1 MARSHPKWGERPMAF
16 VILHKHHIKTWEGRH
31 DGFSQELK
39 QYAKTRLPG
48 FACPEW
54 VTVVEDLPVSLR
66 SGDLQAHVFITQ
78 IENVDGEN
86 SQDKLAKDR
95 CEALGDL
102 HVFVFCCC
110 IYKMQAI

>member
-1 MARSHPKWGERPMAF
+1 MAF

-78 IENVDGEN
+78 IENVDREN